1 MTCHYVCPAWLKSQA
16 IVWHVSINPDSK
28 KKGSHG
34 SLTFQG
40 RFFFPPHG
48 CLVCHVLSEDLSIVL
63 TATSLLEELLVISL
77 ERIASF
83 RDEYLHNKHEPTTRI
98 LLNKQKSYQN
108 KPYRISP
115 LIETICCNLLQKRD
129 EPSDNIPVS
138 NALVTCF
145 ACLAQRTCSRTDP
158 QHLFT
163 RHCHV
168 IRSWCNTVQLWYLHL
183 HDCEF
188 FFFSNLREPGY
199 KIFPVFVKEN
209 KIKYSS
215 VPIHLNFIHGNSVL

>member
-1 MTCHYVCPAWLKSQA
+1 MDALFATFCQKIFLLYWQQHLFWRNFSYFRWNASP
-16 IVWHVSINPDSK
+16 VSEM
-28 KKGSHG
+28 
-34 SLTFQG
+34 
-40 RFFFPPHG
+40 
-48 CLVCHVLSEDLSIVL
+48 CV
-63 TATSLLEELLVISL
+63 
-77 ERIASF
+77 
-83 RDEYLHNKHEPTTRI
+83 YLHNKHEPTTRI

-145 ACLAQRTCSRTDP
+145 ACLAQRTCSKTDP